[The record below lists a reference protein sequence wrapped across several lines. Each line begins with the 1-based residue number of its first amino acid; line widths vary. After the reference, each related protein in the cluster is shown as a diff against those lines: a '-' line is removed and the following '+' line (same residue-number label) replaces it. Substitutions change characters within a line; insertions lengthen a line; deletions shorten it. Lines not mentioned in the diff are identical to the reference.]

1 MIIKNIKLENYRRF
15 STLELEFPENLI
27 GIIGKNG
34 TGKSTIIE
42 ALGWVLYGNRLG
54 RTDKQEI
61 RTHSSDEKD
70 KCSVEMEFNYGGHE
84 YRIVRKLKGKNA
96 VSEAAVYRDGNSE
109 PEAVQDRGVNEYIEK
124 LLHLDYD
131 SFTTSVFA
139 QQKDLAKLSTFRPE
153 ERRQSINRLIGLDKI
168 DEARSQV
175 RQDRNKKQNF
185 LAGKESNL
193 KNIDELKDQ
202 KNILEEQKRQKEN
215 RSGELLKDVENKS
228 AQLKESKTEY
238 EKQTIIKDEF
248 SKMEILLGKL
258 LSRLDENEKMLD
270 RSKNELV
277 DIQTAEQTL
286 NSVHKELSGFEKTKN
301 QKDRMDQLAVK
312 YSSLNSKQAERKR
325 LGATLEQEE
334 KRGEEYTQI
343 AVTFEVLE
351 KMLKKNYAAEKLLEE
366 KINGLR
372 VELQSVKGELK
383 SKQNEGQKEK
393 IKLEQIEKVGSGG
406 QCPLCGQKLGAHYTK
421 VVNDLN
427 ELLQS
432 LRNEY
437 KDISQK
443 NELLSSEL
451 EKQELDLR
459 KLRSERE
466 TLLKDSSRARE
477 ANKNLTRI
485 QEAIENFSKQLKLL
499 DQEINNIGEIE
510 YDESGHNKIK
520 LEYEKLLTL
529 KQKAAGLE
537 ERVSRKDKVIQ
548 EIGLTEKTVTD
559 ITDEIE
565 KTKIKQ
571 TDLDYN
577 EKKFQKIKKVVDD
590 KTENLNQAKERL
602 SEVREVLAGI
612 NKEIDGLSADI
623 KQQQHM
629 RREIEK
635 AKNEIFYLNVLD
647 EHFGQF
653 RLELAGRIRPL
664 IALRASELLSLT
676 TMSRYNLLELDKD
689 YNIQIYDGNSCFPI
703 QRFSGGE
710 QDLANL
716 CLRIAISQIVA
727 ERSGGDQINF
737 IVLDEIFGSQD
748 AERRDLILNAL
759 GKLSSQ
765 FRQIFIITH
774 IEPIKDML
782 PVIIEVSVVNDQIS
796 KAQLM

>member
-15 STLELEFPENLI
+15 TTLELEFPENLI

-61 RTHSSDEKD
+61 RTHSSEEKD
-70 KCSVEMEFNYGGHE
+70 NCSVEMEFNYGGHE
-84 YRIVRKLKGKNA
+84 YRIIRKLKGKNA
-96 VSEAAVYRDGNSE
+96 ISEAAIYRDGNSE
-109 PEAVQDRGVNEYIEK
+109 PEAVQDRGVNEFIEK
-124 LLHLDYD
+124 LLQLDYD

-168 DEARSQV
+168 DEARSRV

-193 KNIDELKDQ
+193 KNIDELKGQ
-202 KNILEEQKRQKEN
+202 KNKLEDRKQQEESKA
-215 RSGELLKDVENKS
+215 GELLKDIENKS
-228 AQLKESKTEY
+228 TLLNESKIEF
-238 EKQTIIKDEF
+238 EKQTLIKDEF
-248 SKMEILLGKL
+248 SKLEIQMGKL
-258 LSRLDENEKMLD
+258 LSRLDENEKMFD
-270 RSKNELV
+270 RSKAELD
-277 DIQTAEQTL
+277 DIQSAEHTL
-286 NSVHKELSGFEKTKN
+286 DSVHKELSGFEKTKN
-301 QKDRMDQLAVK
+301 QKDKMDQLAVQ
-312 YSSLNSKQAERKR
+312 YSSLKSKQAERKR
-325 LGATLEQEE
+325 LATTLEQEE
-334 KRGEEYTQI
+334 KRGEEIAQI
-343 AVTFEVLE
+343 AGTFENLG
-351 KMLKKNYAAEKLLEE
+351 KKLNENYATEKQLEE
-366 KINGLR
+366 KIQRLR
-372 VELQSVKGELK
+372 AELQSVKGELK

-393 IKLEQIEKVGSGG
+393 TKLEQIEKVGSEG
-406 QCPLCGQKLGAHYTK
+406 QCPLCGQKLGEHYTE
-421 VVNDLN
+421 VVEDLKK
-427 ELLQS
+427 LLQT
-432 LRNEY
+432 LRNEF
-437 KDISQK
+437 KELSHK
-443 NELLSSEL
+443 NDLLSSEL
-451 EKQELDLR
+451 EKKELDLR
-459 KLRSERE
+459 KLRGERE
-466 TLLKDSSRARE
+466 TLLKDSSRAQE
-477 ANKNLTRI
+477 SKKNLTRI
-485 QEAIENFSKQLKLL
+485 QEAIENFNKQLKLL
-499 DQEINNIGEIE
+499 DQEINKIGEIV

-537 ERVSRKDKVIQ
+537 ERVSRKDKVKQ
-548 EIGLTEKTVTD
+548 EIELIEKTVRD
-559 ITDEIE
+559 ITEKIDE
-565 KTKIKQ
+565 TGIKQ
-571 TDLDYN
+571 TNLGYD
-577 EKKFQKIKKVVDD
+577 EKEFQKIKHIVDE
-590 KTENLNQAKERL
+590 KTENVNQAKERL
-602 SEVREVLAGI
+602 SAVREELAAI
-612 NKEIDGLSADI
+612 NKEIEGLSSEI
-623 KQQQHM
+623 KQQQQM

-647 EHFGQF
+647 EHFGKF
-653 RLELAGRIRPL
+653 RLELASRIRPL
-664 IALRASELLSLT
+664 IALRASELLALT

-689 YNIQIYDGNSCFPI
+689 YNIQIYDGNSPFTI

-748 AERRDLILNAL
+748 TERRDLILNAL

-782 PVIIEVSVVNDQIS
+782 PVIIEVSVLNDQVS
-796 KAQLM
+796 KAQFM